1 MPRKNENWL
10 QRSRNS
16 VTLYWVPL
24 LVVGFGLF
32 VFSFS
37 VFKGICFFPSRV
49 SDVASLGAGLVSGGL
64 VALAIA
70 WTENR
75 VSERQEKLLRRF
87 QLGLQAD
94 LTGVD
99 LDNLDVEGLHL
110 AGKSLAHASAANC
123 GLTRVNL
130 RSANCSEGDF
140 SGARIVRSILTGC
153 KFRSAVL
160 VGCVIEESEA
170 DAIFDEAV
178 MRSCKIVNSPV
189 RDATF
194 AGADAT
200 GAVFVNTGITKEQI
214 ATFLIPPQ
222 EWS

>member
-1 MPRKNENWL
+1 MRKMKRHWL
-10 QRSRNS
+10 QRSWSS
-16 VTLYWVPL
+16 VVTFWLPL
-24 LVVGFGLF
+24 LVVATGLAIF
-32 VFSFS
+32 LFAVT
-37 VFKGICFFPSRV
+37 KGSCFFPKRV
-49 SDVASLGAGLVSGGL
+49 SDVSGLGAGLVSGGL

-75 VSERQEKLLRRF
+75 VAGRQEALLRRF

-153 KFRSAVL
+153 SFRSAL
-160 VGCVIEESEA
+160 LIGCVIEDSEA
-170 DAIFDEAV
+170 DGIFDGAI
-178 MRSCKIVNSPV
+178 MRSCQITNSPV
-189 RDATF
+189 RDASF
-194 AGADAT
+194 SGADAT
-200 GAVFVNTGITKEQI
+200 GAIFVNTGITQQQI
-214 ATFLIPPQ
+214 ATFLVPPR

>member
-1 MPRKNENWL
+1 MRGKNEGWL
-10 QRSRNS
+10 QRFRSS

-24 LVVGFGLF
+24 LVVAFGLF
-32 VFSFS
+32 VFLFA
-37 VFKGICFFPSRV
+37 VLKGICFFPSRV
-49 SDVASLGAGLVSGGL
+49 SDVAALGAGLVSGGL

-75 VSERQEKLLRRF
+75 VSERQENLLRRF

-123 GLTRVNL
+123 VLTRVNL
-130 RSANCSEGDF
+130 RSADCSEGDF
-140 SGARIVRSILTGC
+140 SGARIVRSTLTGC

-178 MRSCKIVNSPV
+178 MRSCKIVDSSL
-189 RDATF
+189 RDASFLGT
-194 AGADAT
+194 DAT
-200 GAVFVNTGITKEQI
+200 GSIFVNTGITDEQI
-214 ATFLIPPQ
+214 ATFLVPPR